1 MTDLE
6 NTILAL
12 WQAIAEQDEARL
24 SRFFTADAEILW
36 PNTGERF
43 DLAGY
48 LRANCDYPGQWSG
61 AVERVAPD
69 GSYSVARVWSPEGVT
84 ARAVTFYQWR
94 NGSFRWW
101 STGGTLPRRRS
112 GGDRRPR
119 RSRSGRSPYKTL
131 CP

>member
-48 LRANCDYPGQWSG
+48 LRANCDYPGQW
-61 AVERVAPD
+61 
-69 GSYSVARVWSPEGVT
+69 
-84 ARAVTFYQWR
+84 
-94 NGSFRWW
+94 NGSRRTAAIPWQG
-101 STGGTLPRRRS
+101 SGPRRA
-112 GGDRRPR
+112 
-119 RSRSGRSPYKTL
+119 
-131 CP
+131 